1 MDQGG
6 IANAIGALSSICQ
19 KPEHIEFLAYL
30 STQPPDQLETVLK
43 AYASKLN
50 PALIPAMV
58 DAEFAHMPPE
68 LRAALAQQATDAYN
82 FLTPT

>member
-1 MDQGG
+1 
-6 IANAIGALSSICQ
+6 
-19 KPEHIEFLAYL
+19 
-30 STQPPDQLETVLK
+30 LK